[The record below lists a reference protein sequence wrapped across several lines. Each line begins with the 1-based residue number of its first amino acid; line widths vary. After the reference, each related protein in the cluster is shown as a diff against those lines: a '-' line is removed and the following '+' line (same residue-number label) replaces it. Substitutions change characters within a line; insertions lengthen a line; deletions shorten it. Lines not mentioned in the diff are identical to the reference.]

1 VTSKLDNSAVI
12 LVLIYKKGNVFRKLD
27 YTCIP
32 LREWFTDFEVATV
45 GRGEGG
51 CEMAFPMQALQTF
64 SHASAGCYKMI
75 DGPL

>member
-1 VTSKLDNSAVI
+1 VTSKLDNSAAI

-45 GRGEGG
+45 GGG
-51 CEMAFPMQALQTF
+51 GSTETLTF
-64 SHASAGCYKMI
+64 VFGQKRRNDPPFVLTYANT
-75 DGPL
+75 